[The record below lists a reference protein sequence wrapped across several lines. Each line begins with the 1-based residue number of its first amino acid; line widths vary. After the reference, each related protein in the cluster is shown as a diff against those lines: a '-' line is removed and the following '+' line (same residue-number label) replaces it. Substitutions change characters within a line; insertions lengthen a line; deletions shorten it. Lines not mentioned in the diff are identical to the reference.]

1 MGDDNA
7 RGRAAARERS
17 CGRAGCGGGLS
28 REGGAEQVVRVRC
41 GQCGAVQDVA
51 GADVVIRAV
60 AQGAGRPGAGPTW
73 VARLARR
80 LPALRRWARVCH
92 VRWAA
97 GRGVRSATRCR
108 QTAGLTEMSQK
119 ADTRRGGLSL
129 AQHQHLDSTLIAGRF
144 GRSTTSKAQR
154 LAPSANQEP
163 CETLTSLEAGA
174 HVHTRPATRDHA
186 SPQPRRIFGQMCS
199 D

>member
-1 MGDDNA
+1 
-7 RGRAAARERS
+7 
-17 CGRAGCGGGLS
+17 
-28 REGGAEQVVRVRC
+28 
-41 GQCGAVQDVA
+41 
-51 GADVVIRAV
+51 
-60 AQGAGRPGAGPTW
+60 
-73 VARLARR
+73 
-80 LPALRRWARVCH
+80 
-92 VRWAA
+92 
-97 GRGVRSATRCR
+97 
-108 QTAGLTEMSQK
+108 MSQK
-119 ADTRRGGLSL
+119 ADTRCGGLSL

-163 CETLTSLEAGA
+163 CETLVSLEAGA